1 MKYQIKA
8 NTKLEQFELES
19 RLTWQDENSL
29 PIWLEQFSMFASGL
43 RQLSQKCDGEGSAD
57 WLQRAPCNCMPKVN
71 NCVGFGKSKYGKSKQ
86 YPGNA
91 TVKCVYLIYV
101 VSCNRTAPF
110 HAQISRDRK
119 IKITFNGCWMYSFKG
134 FSKSNEEWTIKTK
147 RLT

>member
-29 PIWLEQFSMFASGL
+29 PIWLEQFSMSASGL

-86 YPGNA
+86 YPDNVCILYMLYLA
-91 TVKCVYLIYV
+91 TVRLLSMHKLVKLGKLKLLLMDVECVVLKDFP
-101 VSCNRTAPF
+101 SQRR
-110 HAQISRDRK
+110 S
-119 IKITFNGCWMYSFKG
+119 
-134 FSKSNEEWTIKTK
+134 
-147 RLT
+147 